1 MPKAH
6 TRYVNYVQRSS
17 RTGCIGKNRV
27 RPRKGKNSATLA
39 EEYRREEWAFL
50 KEAGV
55 SIHEAARRLG
65 VTVQTLE
72 GYDR

>member
-1 MPKAH
+1 MKDE
-6 TRYVNYVQRSS
+6 TRIVRHGSHGLC
-17 RTGCIGKNRV
+17 TGCIGKNRV